1 MEAIVARLALKIG
14 HCMSFDAQNRV
25 ADGAWFYS
33 IKLFINISF
42 PQQQS
47 FENIT
52 VLVV

>member
-14 HCMSFDAQNRV
+14 HGVSFDAQNRV

-42 PQQQS
+42 PQQ
-47 FENIT
+47 
-52 VLVV
+52 